1 MLEGYKKFLKSGSS
15 MHPIELLKLAKLDMT
30 KPEVVS
36 DALKVFKDLLDQWE
50 EL

>member
-1 MLEGYKKFLKSGSS
+1 
-15 MHPIELLKLAKLDMT
+15 MHPIELLKLAKVDMT